1 MTVLAIPIVFAW
13 VGFSMRRRQK
23 VDAQSQPSSGGLLG
37 FDELFHP
44 SAHNARI
51 VWEAEQEIPV
61 PAPTPDKGPG
71 IIVAG
76 RRIVIELS
84 PAEANR
90 PPQSERRMK
99 SLPRRHSR
107 ASSWVVL

>member
-1 MTVLAIPIVFAW
+1 MGWGTISIVLAIPIVFAW

-51 VWEAEQEIPV
+51 IWEAELEIPV

-71 IIVAG
+71 IIEAG
-76 RRIVIELS
+76 RRIVVELS
-84 PAEANR
+84 PAEANS
-90 PPQSERRMK
+90 PTSKSRR
-99 SLPRRHSR
+99 SVR
-107 ASSWVVL
+107 